1 MKRQLHILN
10 FLFVLITFTV
20 VGKSSAINQLD
31 KNGKRTG
38 YWVIDEL
45 NHPLASTSTH
55 KWKEGNYSN
64 GRKEGVWIFFNKD
77 GKTPRLIGEFADNRP
92 SGAYFRF
99 NLKGELVQASSV
111 PKSIEI
117 NQSITARNEV
127 FTCKLNFD
135 NKETVAGQVFFSQK
149 IIKKNA
155 IQFWVEQSL
164 QAISSESK
172 VIDFTWLNA
181 NYNRLYAR
189 YLEVRSPQQLLKVV
203 EPSLA
208 PKTLVAANQSESVKH
223 NAKKGNY
230 LFPPTVRSPRVA
242 NGLSFQPNGLNKLY
256 TPDNEIWMDGYFR
269 GGQLQDGKV
278 FIYDNDGVLLKVR
291 VYKKGSYES
300 DGVL

>member
-1 MKRQLHILN
+1 MVSFHSI
-10 FLFVLITFTV
+10 
-20 VGKSSAINQLD
+20 GSSSAINQLD

-38 YWVIDEL
+38 YWVIDEF
-45 NHPLASTSTH
+45 NHPLAASSAH

-111 PKSIEI
+111 PKTLEI
-117 NQSITARNEV
+117 NQSITAKNAV
-127 FTCKLNFD
+127 FSCKLNFD
-135 NKETVAGQVFFSQK
+135 NKETVAGQVYFSQK

-155 IQFWVEQSL
+155 IQFWVEKSL

-181 NYNRLYAR
+181 NYDRLYAR

-208 PKTLVAANQSESVKH
+208 PEKLVVASKNEQVK
-223 NAKKGNY
+223 NTAKKGNY
-230 LFPPTVRSPRVA
+230 LFPPAVRSPRLA
-242 NGLSFQPNGLNKLY
+242 KGLSFQPNGLNKLY
-256 TPDNEIWMDGYFR
+256 TPDAEIWMDGYFK

-278 FIYDNDGVLLKVR
+278 FIYDTDGVLLKVR
-291 VYKKGSYES
+291 VYKNGLYES